1 MKIDIQKLVEMI
13 TTEIVTQLSKMGV
26 EIENTPAGEKRIDSF
41 ELFNNK
47 YKVIDM
53 NGYMSPVLT
62 ENQLLILNP
71 EIEEIIIPTGTVI
84 TPGAKEIIRKK
95 KIKLIY
101 K

>member
-13 TTEIVTQLSKMGV
+13 TTEIITQLAKIGV
-26 EIENTPAGEKRIDSF
+26 EIENTSEGEKRIDSV

-47 YKVIDM
+47 FKVIDM
-53 NGYMSPVLT
+53 NSYMSPVLT

-71 EIEEIIIPTGTVI
+71 EIEEVIIPTGTVI
-84 TPGAKEIIRKK
+84 TPGAKDIIRQK